1 MNACKMTQLYVGN
14 LSSEAD
20 EKVLR
25 AVFGKYGPVREA
37 IMKNGYA
44 FVEFESPK
52 SADAAMTDLHGKP
65 PLCSTRA
72 EGSVSCY
79 WLGCGLDTWQAMGQ
93 LKLRLAISVALAHHC
108 PSGE

>member
-1 MNACKMTQLYVGN
+1 MTQLYVGN

-52 SADAAMTDLHGKP
+52 SAEAAMTDLHGR
-65 PLCSTRA
+65 S
-72 EGSVSCY
+72 
-79 WLGCGLDTWQAMGQ
+79 
-93 LKLRLAISVALAHHC
+93 LRNDRWSEWIYLV
-108 PSGE
+108 G